1 MTQRVLGSIVSL
13 LGHCLHT
20 QQVDSGDRKN
30 TEVVTDES

>member
-20 QQVDSGDRKN
+20 QQVDSYHK
-30 TEVVTDES
+30 EVVTDES